1 MEGLVNDPVS
11 EEPIGCVSKRRS
23 RSNRQT
29 RQRYSE
35 ALIQLDESPDVAIA
49 AVEEDIRQLW
59 QTMLSYTLY
68 LSRANDLISSV
79 SSNKSI
85 RITLTSL
92 FPRNWTT
99 TLLKDHAAGRW
110 VHTTSALTLL
120 FGVVPVLWKPLL
132 SIQSSVVE
140 IKPICL
146 PPDSRNKPRWLS
158 RLSGQIDMKSKADI
172 CIFRARIRCRTP

>member
-11 EEPIGCVSKRRS
+11 EEPIDCVSKRRS

-35 ALIQLDESPDVAIA
+35 DLIQLDESPDVAIA

-68 LSRANDLISSV
+68 ISRANDLTSSV
-79 SSNKSI
+79 SPNKSI

-92 FPRNWTT
+92 FPRN
-99 TLLKDHAAGRW
+99 
-110 VHTTSALTLL
+110 
-120 FGVVPVLWKPLL
+120 
-132 SIQSSVVE
+132 
-140 IKPICL
+140 
-146 PPDSRNKPRWLS
+146 
-158 RLSGQIDMKSKADI
+158 
-172 CIFRARIRCRTP
+172 